1 MGTTNIVLFSVLDPA
16 QKANH
21 IRTYWGEDLL
31 KQPLRHAEDIVS
43 YLSHPYSKLTA
54 LIIIFLVQGTL

>member
-21 IRTYWGEDLL
+21 IHIYWGEDLH
-31 KQPLRHAEDIVS
+31 KQTLVHAEAIVS
-43 YLSHPYSKLTA
+43 HL
-54 LIIIFLVQGTL
+54 F